1 MNNQEI
7 KTLCLNLMNAQ
18 DSNEVV
24 ELLKKNNLWDDKSQ
38 WRNYGDKE
46 GSWGTINNQGN
57 PAFALTEKLTNSV
70 DAVLMNKC
78 FESGK
83 HPKSGDRELP
93 SKPLDAVHK
102 YFETKSEIKKYDI
115 DQTLFDESTDEIAGL
130 QEFWDDKKARSVA
143 ENINISCGGN
153 NGLYPNIAI
162 TDKGEGQTPEKLPNT
177 IMSLHVG
184 NKKSINFAQG
194 KWNQGGSGA
203 ILHSGQDSGVA
214 LQFVLTKRNPKII
227 KNFPEER
234 TKLNDNWSFT
244 VLRRDKP
251 QKSGEVSEAKY
262 LCPIED
268 ENNNKTLPLNFSS
281 DEMPIFA
288 EKGKQFEKKSNHGT
302 LIILYE
308 YKLARNN
315 NSIRGDNS
323 LYRQLDL
330 QMPKLPLPIRVH
342 ETRKKFQG
350 KAEQSLTMRGFS
362 NFQENQFHK
371 LKENSPLEDI
381 SPRRGFIR
389 CQDYKITYDIF
400 CFKLNKGPTYIP
412 FKAGLLWTVNGQT
425 HAISGKNLFTSDKVG
440 FNSIVKDL
448 IIVIDC
454 SSIEGA
460 DREDFFKSS
469 RDRLNTEFN
478 LYKEIRNSLAEDLSN
493 HSALQELQQK
503 RIDES
508 VKDDEITDQDTI
520 EEIQKLLQDLPEDEK
535 NFLPPGLQL
544 KKKKIVQKDS
554 GSFNLPKKKFPSFF
568 CFEELKINP
577 PKKQLIKKDVEIKK
591 SFVLR
596 MFTDAETDYFERK
609 IAPGNMS
616 VKWIYNDKEEI
627 PESFNGPFLEKH
639 GLCIL
644 KRIALPKE
652 AKEGDEANLE
662 IIVKDRENKEGYKLD
677 VSILIKPQQLKRK
690 IKKSKTK
697 VEKPQKEDL
706 PPEGGQGENTIEEI
720 IENPIIAKYVT
731 PEEWKS
737 KTGKDVHEDDVLH
750 IDKNKMGTKLNY
762 NLFLNKNNINLLNEK
777 KKMSQTNTEK
787 IIETKYKMGISL
799 IAMFTLMQYRKDQKN
814 KKLIIIDDNTSPEVE
829 NGDNNEGNNRHI
841 DDVTSISIATRNAGK
856 GIFMLSS
863 YLESIG
869 KQVVK
874 TKVSDTEE

>member
-1 MNNQEI
+1 MNNSEI
-7 KTLCLNLMNAQ
+7 KKLCLNIMRAQ

-24 ELLKKNNLWDDKSQ
+24 NILKSYELWDDKTN

-83 HPKSGDRELP
+83 HPKSDDRDLP
-93 SKPLDAVHK
+93 KKPLDAVHK
-102 YFETKSEIKKYDI
+102 YFENKDEIKKYDI
-115 DQTLFDESTDEIAGL
+115 DHTLFNENIDEVAGL
-130 QEFWDDKKARSVA
+130 QEFWDDKKARTVA
-143 ENINISCGGN
+143 ENINISCGGD

-162 TDKGEGQTPEKLPNT
+162 SDKGEGQTPEKLPQT

-184 NKKSINFAQG
+184 NKKSIKFAQG

-203 ILHSGQDSGVA
+203 ILHSGQDTGIA

-227 KNFPEER
+227 KNFKEEK
-234 TKLNDNWSFT
+234 TELCDNWSFT
-244 VLRRDKP
+244 ILRRDKP
-251 QKSGEVSEAKY
+251 QKPGEVSEAKY

-268 ENNNKTLPLNFSS
+268 ESNNKSLPLNFAS

-288 EKGKQFEKKSNHGT
+288 EKGVQFSKNSNHGT
-302 LIILYE
+302 LIIMYE

-323 LYRQLDL
+323 LYRQLDA
-330 QMPKLPLPIRVH
+330 QMPKLPLPIRIH

-362 NFQENQFHK
+362 NFQENQFYK
-371 LKENSPLEDI
+371 LKENSPLESI

-389 CQDYKITYDIF
+389 CKNYKITYDIF
-400 CFKLNKGPTYIP
+400 CFKQNKGPTYIP
-412 FKAGLLWTVNGQT
+412 GKAGLLWTVNGQT
-425 HAISGKNLFTSDKVG
+425 HAISNKNLFTSDKVG
-440 FNSIVKDL
+440 FNSIVNDL

-454 SSIEGA
+454 TSIEGA

-469 RDRLNTEFN
+469 RDRLNTDFH
-478 LYKEIRNSLAEDLSN
+478 LYKEIRDSLAEDLSN
-493 HSALQELQQK
+493 HTSLQELQQK

-520 EEIQKLLQDLPEDEK
+520 EEIQKLLKDLPDDEK

-544 KKKKIVQKDS
+544 KKAKIVQKDS
-554 GSFNLPKKKFPSFF
+554 GKFNLPKKKFPTFF
-568 CFEELKINP
+568 CFEELKENP
-577 PKKQLIKKDVEIKK
+577 PKKQLIKRDVELNKTL
-591 SFVLR
+591 SLR

-609 IAPGNMS
+609 ISPGKMT
-616 VKWIYNDKEEI
+616 VKWIYNEKEEV
-627 PESFNGPFLEKH
+627 PESYNGPFLEQH
-639 GLCIL
+639 GLCVL
-644 KRIALPKE
+644 KRISLPKE
-652 AKEGDEANLE
+652 LKEGSEANLE
-662 IIVKDRENKEGYKLD
+662 IVVSDRENKDGYKLL
-677 VSILIKPQQLKRK
+677 VSVLIKPQQVKRK
-690 IKKSKTK
+690 IKKNDKK
-697 VEKPQKEDL
+697 KEKKQKENL

-731 PEEWKS
+731 PEQWKE
-737 KTGKDVHEDDVLH
+737 KTGKDVDEDDVLH
-750 IDKNKMGTKLNY
+750 IDKSRLGTKLNY
-762 NLFLNKNNINLLNEK
+762 NLFLNKTNINLLNEK
-777 KKMSQTNTEK
+777 KKISQKYSEK

-799 IAMFTLMQYRKDQKN
+799 VAMFTLMQYRKDQRRG
-814 KKLIIIDDNTSPEVE
+814 KLHLIDDATNPDE
-829 NGDNNEGNNRHI
+829 NDDSESSKVV
-841 DDVTSISIATRNAGK
+841 DDVLSIKVATRNAGK

-869 KQVVK
+869 KNVVK
-874 TKVSDTEE
+874 NKVSDSEE